1 MIEEFDHL
9 LNRIQFTAD
18 TTDKALSIVEAKGQL
33 ASSSYFEDLMATEQD
48 NLEMLTKKYESM
60 KAAFDDAMATGK
72 IDENSDAY
80 YQMQEE
86 IRDVESAIQ
95 DSVLNS
101 YELRNKMWENEW
113 NNFEKVLSYIDEI
126 TKESNFLIDLLSV
139 NENDLFNKKSGKFTD
154 AGMSAA
160 ALHAMDYN
168 VAMANAEAYKAKVD
182 EINKELAKDPT
193 NTILIDKKNEYVEA
207 QREAIKT
214 ANDEKLAIKSLIEDV
229 YESKL
234 IQKDYEMKALQ
245 DESCKP
251 KYFNQLQQANYDYI
265 KDVKSGRKVGY
276 SAIEE

>member
-1 MIEEFDHL
+1 
-9 LNRIQFTAD
+9 
-18 TTDKALSIVEAKGQL
+18 
-33 ASSSYFEDLMATEQD
+33 
-48 NLEMLTKKYESM
+48 
-60 KAAFDDAMATGK
+60 
-72 IDENSDAY
+72 
-80 YQMQEE
+80 MQEE

-214 ANDEKLAIKSLIEDV
+214 ANDEKLAIKSLIE
-229 YESKL
+229 ESYNRMLEILQKL
-234 IQKDYEMKALQ
+234 IDKRKEALQ
-245 DESCKP
+245 AEKEKIKQELQKFKGFWCSLMKQFQNKIGFEKNEHYKYIHLTLLYLKP
-251 KYFNQLQQANYDYI
+251 
-265 KDVKSGRKVGY
+265 SPT
-276 SAIEE
+276 